1 MIPVVTQLT
10 NSNGA
15 GPTSYTLNSPA
26 GSSISVPDGY
36 VSLAIG
42 QDTDYWY
49 LQATTGPT
57 TIGFTNSTMPFDDY
71 RLSYGR
77 ITSQYS
83 IFLKDS
89 NNALV
94 LRLVD
99 SSYNPGVA
107 VLTIPKALLSFNLP
121 YS

>member
-1 MIPVVTQLT
+1 MIPVVTRLT
-10 NSNGA
+10 NSYDA
-15 GPTSYTLNSPA
+15 GPTSYTLNRPV

-36 VSLAIG
+36 ESLAIG

-71 RLSYGR
+71 QLSNGSG
-77 ITSQYS
+77 TDLYS

-94 LRLVD
+94 LRLAD